1 MVKDNFRA
9 TIVLASRNI
18 SYEVS
23 LSRFLTVDENVKMF
37 ADLVNIV
44 IEDYILVAKDASMP
58 IATDVT
64 FESMAVMDDIVLYLY
79 DFTNQI

>member
-58 IATDVT
+58 ITTDVT

>member
-23 LSRFLTVDENVKMF
+23 LSRFLTVDENVRMF
-37 ADLVNIV
+37 ANLVNIV
-44 IEDYILVAKDASMP
+44 IEDYILVAKDVSMP
-58 IATDVT
+58 IATDAT